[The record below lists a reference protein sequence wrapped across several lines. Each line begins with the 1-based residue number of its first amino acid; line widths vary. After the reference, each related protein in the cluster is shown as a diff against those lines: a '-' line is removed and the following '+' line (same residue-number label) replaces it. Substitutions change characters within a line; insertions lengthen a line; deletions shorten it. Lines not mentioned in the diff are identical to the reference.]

1 MCIRDSFGY
10 AVDVFD
16 IDADGYDDVI
26 VGVPGEG
33 IGSRNNAG
41 LVHILYGSASGA
53 SGDNDGLF
61 HQNSSGWPGASETG
75 DRFGYAVDAADI
87 DGDGIG
93 DLIIGIPDE
102 DIGSISN
109 SGLIQIRFN
118 PDEHSDTTPSVQ
130 SLHQGSTGVEGNLE
144 AGDRFGA
151 FVLAADVTGDGTDD
165 VIVGIP
171 NESIGSDNNA
181 GAVSL
186 FPTTAGILDVD
197 TDELFHADLTT
208 FEGTAQTNALFGSSI
223 ITIDEDIIIGAPGQ
237 NVNGNTNAG
246 SIYYLNR

>member
-1 MCIRDSFGY
+1 MDRQALVSGAGRQVAKFHDLGAVPILPRNFKIRASGITADNDQFFSQNSPRGGSEPGDLFGY

-26 VGVPGEG
+26 IGVPGEG

-130 SLHQGSTGVEGNLE
+130 SLHQGSTGVEGK
-144 AGDRFGA
+144 AGDRST
-151 FVLAADVTGDGTDD
+151 VLVLYS
-165 VIVGIP
+165 P
-171 NESIGSDNNA
+171 K
-181 GAVSL
+181 L
-186 FPTTAGILDVD
+186 FQDLD
-197 TDELFHADLTT
+197 LFL
-208 FEGTAQTNALFGSSI
+208 
-223 ITIDEDIIIGAPGQ
+223 
-237 NVNGNTNAG
+237 V
-246 SIYYLNR
+246 